1 MGSIG
6 VPAPRLRF
14 VSMLLAVASVVGACR
29 RETTADPDAV
39 AMVGGRP
46 VLATALEAELRRRSG
61 GGLMVDKDKVLSE
74 LIDLEAAYGKA
85 MASGF
90 LDSPEIQRAIRV
102 LVAERMK
109 ESHAGELQADPG
121 IGEERARALYL
132 ANTNR
137 FVRPAAWNV
146 AVIKVEVPR
155 KATPDRKAAFME
167 LARALRARAAKEC
180 AAMSHFGPV
189 AAEVSVDQSTRYRG
203 GELGWQTEEQMQS
216 RLHPEVASAALQL
229 SAPGDLSE
237 PVVASDGIYLLK
249 LMGRR
254 GPQLRP
260 FDEVR
265 AELDHELALRARGE
279 REARW
284 SRWVREGL
292 SVAVLHERLAKVE
305 VPTAGTNRP
314 APPAPMKA
322 P

>member
-1 MGSIG
+1 
-6 VPAPRLRF
+6 
-14 VSMLLAVASVVGACR
+14 
-29 RETTADPDAV
+29 
-39 AMVGGRP
+39 MVGGRP
-46 VLATALEAELRRRSG
+46 VLASALESELKRRSG
-61 GGLMVDKDKVLSE
+61 GGLAADKDRVLSE
-74 LIDLEAAYGKA
+74 LIDLEAAYAKA

-146 AVIKVEVPR
+146 AVIHVEVPR

-167 LARALRARAAKEC
+167 RARALRARVAREC
-180 AAMSHFGPV
+180 ATMSHFGPV
-189 AAEVSVDQSTRYRG
+189 AAEVSADQSTRYRG
-203 GELGWQTEEQMQS
+203 GELGWQTMEQMKS
-216 RLHPEVASAALQL
+216 RLDPEVATAALQL
-229 SAPGDLSE
+229 SAAGVLSE

-284 SRWVREGL
+284 SRWVRDGL

-305 VPTAGTNRP
+305 VPTTETNRP
-314 APPAPMKA
+314 GPPAPMRS

>member
-1 MGSIG
+1 MLVAGR
-6 VPAPRLRF
+6 PRWPWL
-14 VSMLLAVASVVGACR
+14 LLALATAVGACR
-29 RETTADPDAV
+29 RDQPAAPDAV

-46 VLATALEAELRRRSG
+46 VLASALESELKRRSG
-61 GGLMVDKDKVLSE
+61 GGLAVDKDRVLSE
-74 LIDLEAAYGKA
+74 LIDLEAAYAKA
-85 MASGF
+85 LASGF
-90 LDSPEIQRAIRV
+90 LDTPEIQRAIRV
-102 LVAERMK
+102 LVAERMR
-109 ESHAGELQADPG
+109 ESHAEELVGDTG
-121 IGEERARALYL
+121 MGEERARALYL

-146 AVIKVEVPR
+146 AMIKVEGAR
-155 KATPDRKAAFME
+155 KASPEKKAAWLE
-167 LARALRARAAKEC
+167 QARALRARAAKEC

-189 AAEVSVDQSTRYRG
+189 AAEVSADQSTRYRG
-203 GELGWQTEEQMQS
+203 GELGWQTMEQMQS
-216 RLHPEVASAALQL
+216 RLDPEVATAALQL

-254 GPQLRP
+254 GAQLRP

-265 AELDHELALRARGE
+265 AQLDHELALRARGE

-284 SRWVREGL
+284 SRWVRDGL